1 MNLGWWYFQT
11 MFQVRRPMND
21 SQAAL
26 VQKFASEPLEQSEAW
41 VCCCFFFSFID
52 DRHAEHSD
60 HLVSW
65 PRGNCRAHAQS
76 QGLWPVQAGRYTSCV
91 SCQNRDHLLRIL
103 LEFHLFRDE
112 HADFK
117 DEMARLRQ
125 LRGKVKIR
133 YFLYL
138 FCPAEVVDLVR
149 SIVM

>member
-1 MNLGWWYFQT
+1 MSKQ
-11 MFQVRRPMND
+11 R
-21 SQAAL
+21 S
-26 VQKFASEPLEQSEAW
+26 SLEN
-41 VCCCFFFSFID
+41 FI
-52 DRHAEHSD
+52 R
-60 HLVSW
+60 VS
-65 PRGNCRAHAQS
+65 
-76 QGLWPVQAGRYTSCV
+76 
-91 SCQNRDHLLRIL
+91 
-103 LEFHLFRDE
+103 LFRDE